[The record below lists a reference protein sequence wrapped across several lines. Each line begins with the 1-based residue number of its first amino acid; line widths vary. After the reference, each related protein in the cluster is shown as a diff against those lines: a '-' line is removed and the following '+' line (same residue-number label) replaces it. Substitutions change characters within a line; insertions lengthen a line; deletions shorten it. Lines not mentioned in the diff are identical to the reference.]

1 VLARPRW
8 FPAAGG
14 VCSNTLRGAAHL
26 WGVAPTAAIVRVVVV
41 GTSVQWGIVG
51 GTGNFR
57 NARGEVTAVVVAPGL
72 FDLTYDL
79 D

>member
-1 VLARPRW
+1 M
-8 FPAAGG
+8 G
-14 VCSNTLRGAAHL
+14 VT
-26 WGVAPTAAIVRVVVV
+26 PTAAIVRVVVV

-51 GTGNFR
+51 GTGEFY
-57 NARGEVTAVVVAPGL
+57 NARGEVMANVVAHGI